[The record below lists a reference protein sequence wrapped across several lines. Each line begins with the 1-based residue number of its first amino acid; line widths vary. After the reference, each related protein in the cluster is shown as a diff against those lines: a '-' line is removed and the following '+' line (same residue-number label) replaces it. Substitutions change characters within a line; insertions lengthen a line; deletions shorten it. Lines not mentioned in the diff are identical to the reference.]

1 MSMNSNDQRSVNP
14 GFIREVIN
22 RGRLILR
29 LMGDS
34 RVSIF
39 VKAIPLFS
47 IVYLVVP
54 DLVIGPLDDAAVI
67 GIASVV
73 FVELCPPAVVAEHM
87 AALNGTPAA
96 ASSASGGE
104 GDVVEGKFVDVSSR
118 PVNAPP
124 KEE

>member
-39 VKAIPLFS
+39 VKAIPVS
-47 IVYLVVP
+47 SQKM
-54 DLVIGPLDDAAVI
+54 G
-67 GIASVV
+67 
-73 FVELCPPAVVAEHM
+73 VEL
-87 AALNGTPAA
+87 
-96 ASSASGGE
+96 
-104 GDVVEGKFVDVSSR
+104 R
-118 PVNAPP
+118 
-124 KEE
+124 